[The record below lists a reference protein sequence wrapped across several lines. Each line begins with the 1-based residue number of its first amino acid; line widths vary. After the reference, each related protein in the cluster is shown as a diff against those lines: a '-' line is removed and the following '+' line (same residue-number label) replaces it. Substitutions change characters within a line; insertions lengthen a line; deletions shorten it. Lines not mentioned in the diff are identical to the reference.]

1 MNMKRKYAAM
11 ILGLTLAL
19 TSANLAYAAGSSD
32 TATEAVADTSDTTE
46 AVDDT
51 TSDTTEETADSAE
64 STEVYGEVTEV
75 GTDSITINVGTLK
88 EGQAPQDGEKPD
100 GEAPSMLD
108 LTGESQDIKVTD
120 TTTYEKQA
128 APEKPDGEAPDGEKP
143 EDAKDDNSD
152 EKTDA
157 DDKDADST
165 DTEATTDDSKAD
177 GQAPEMQTESIAL
190 TDIQVGDTIKVTL
203 DADGNATAVVVMNA
217 GAPEEPG
224 AQDGKDGDAK
234 DADSKDAK
242 SDESSEASDAGSTDS
257 TADGE

>member
-1 MNMKRKYAAM
+1 M
-11 ILGLTLAL
+11 AL
-19 TSANLAYAAGSSD
+19 TSANLAYAADSSD
-32 TATEAVADTSDTTE
+32 TATEAAADTTEEASDTTE
-46 AVDDT
+46 TANGT
-51 TSDTTEETADSAE
+51 TSDAETTDDSTE

-75 GTDSITINVGTLK
+75 GTDSITINVGTMK

-128 APEKPDGEAPDGEKP
+128 
-143 EDAKDDNSD
+143 
-152 EKTDA
+152 
-157 DDKDADST
+157 
-165 DTEATTDDSKAD
+165 
-177 GQAPEMQTESIAL
+177 APEMQTESIAL

-242 SDESSEASDAGSTDS
+242 SDESREASDAGSTDS

>member
-1 MNMKRKYAAM
+1 MKRKYAAM
-11 ILGLTLAL
+11 VLGLTLAL
-19 TSANLAYAAGSSD
+19 TSMNMAYAADKDTD
-32 TATEAVADTSDTTE
+32 TAQTTE
-46 AVDDT
+46 AAAEDESADAA
-51 TSDTTEETADSAE
+51 DETASQ
-64 STEVYGEVTEV
+64 EVYGEVTEV
-75 GTDSITINVGTLK
+75 GEDSITINVGTMK

>member
-1 MNMKRKYAAM
+1 MKRKYAAM
-11 ILGLTLAL
+11 VLGLTLAL
-19 TSANLAYAAGSSD
+19 TSMNMAYAADKDTD
-32 TATEAVADTSDTTE
+32 TAQTTE
-46 AVDDT
+46 AA
-51 TSDTTEETADSAE
+51 TEDENAAASADAADETASQ
-64 STEVYGEVTEV
+64 EVYGEVTEV
-75 GTDSITINVGTLK
+75 GEDSITINVGTMK

-120 TTTYEKQA
+120 TTTYEKHA
-128 APEKPDGEAPDGEKP
+128 APEKTDGEAPDGEKP